1 MSTRRPRISGDTSQ
15 QQGPKKQQGRRGAEC
30 LGNQRGYKGILA
42 IISILRD
49 MEDQSILKHI
59 VILFDLRF
67 RLTQNWYF
75 YDLKHSQVRF
85 ADIDFDYF
93 RAHHEFCHLIE

>member
-1 MSTRRPRISGDTSQ
+1 
-15 QQGPKKQQGRRGAEC
+15 
-30 LGNQRGYKGILA
+30 
-42 IISILRD
+42 

-85 ADIDFDYF
+85 TDIDFDYF